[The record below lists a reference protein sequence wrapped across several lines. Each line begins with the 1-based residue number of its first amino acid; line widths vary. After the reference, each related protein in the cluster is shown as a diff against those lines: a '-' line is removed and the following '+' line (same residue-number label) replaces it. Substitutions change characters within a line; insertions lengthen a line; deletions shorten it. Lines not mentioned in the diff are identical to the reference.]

1 MSEQKPPALVDSQGL
16 FSNLPQLVYLLYLL
30 AMVLAPAGLVGIVIA
45 YLNRSTAPDPVDRS
59 HFEFQIATF
68 WRGLV
73 MAIVGVITSF
83 FFIGFLVLLFTAVWM
98 VVRCIKGLTN
108 LSRRQPM
115 ADTVGWGFG
124 G

>member
-1 MSEQKPPALVDSQGL
+1 MNEPRPPALIDGQGL

-30 AMVLAPAGLVGIVIA
+30 ALVIAPAGLVGIVIA
-45 YLNRSTAPDPVDRS
+45 YLNRPTATDPVDRS
-59 HFEFQIATF
+59 HFEFQVATF

-83 FFIGFLVLLFTAVWM
+83 FFIGFLILLFTAVWL
-98 VVRCIKGLTN
+98 VVRCVKGLNN

-115 ADTVGWGFG
+115 PDTAGWGFG
-124 G
+124 